1 MKLATFFVSPPWR
14 GRRVATMLAQQLTA
28 GAFDA
33 GYEEV
38 ALTCPDEMHRQFNRV
53 LIPSGFRHVDRL
65 VDRYG
70 ERDESVFC
78 AAA

>member
-1 MKLATFFVSPPWR
+1 
-14 GRRVATMLAQQLTA
+14 MLAQQLTA

-38 ALTCPDEMHRQFNRV
+38 TLTCPGEMHRQFNRV
-53 LIPSGFRHVDRL
+53 LAPSGFQNVDRL

-70 ERDESVFC
+70 ERAESVFC